1 MSVTTGDIRLGMSHQ
16 LRLGWR
22 TSRPFAISAMAITAV
37 LHLLAILTAIRHDS
51 VAAAGITSASLVP
64 LAAGLWSALAL
75 LPALGGGD
83 SDDPLAVA
91 AVGAGRSFTFGSRLA
106 AALTDAGPG
115 LFVPLLAIIG
125 AAASGWPGWIAGL
138 ALAWSGVAV
147 GQLAGASSAI
157 LMRKVGPTWALLI
170 VAGLVL
176 AVASFVVSSG
186 LGPGRWLE
194 MAVTSPAYIVPI
206 FLTGVLAL
214 WGAWA
219 LNRPNDRSLRA
230 PRSVHLPHPPGVAV
244 WVVMT
249 VGIGRSVAA
258 RSTVIT
264 AALAPILVRGA
275 GTDATT
281 AIVFFVMAA
290 AAAVLGANGFA
301 YDGGSAVWLLGKVS
315 HRALVLARLAATGG
329 WTLVLAVVASVS
341 GLLVG
346 APVSASAVPALL
358 LVAVA
363 TGAAGLVP
371 SIKRPMSTDFDSFRT
386 QTAPVVS
393 AMGTLAR
400 SSALTVGALV
410 LPLWASL
417 AVIAL
422 YAILAVVHS
431 LRLLRDPVALA
442 GLA

>member
-1 MSVTTGDIRLGMSHQ
+1 
-16 LRLGWR
+16 
-22 TSRPFAISAMAITAV
+22 
-37 LHLLAILTAIRHDS
+37 
-51 VAAAGITSASLVP
+51 
-64 LAAGLWSALAL
+64 
-75 LPALGGGD
+75 
-83 SDDPLAVA
+83 
-91 AVGAGRSFTFGSRLA
+91 
-106 AALTDAGPG
+106 
-115 LFVPLLAIIG
+115 
-125 AAASGWPGWIAGL
+125 
-138 ALAWSGVAV
+138 
-147 GQLAGASSAI
+147 
-157 LMRKVGPTWALLI
+157 
-170 VAGLVL
+170 
-176 AVASFVVSSG
+176 
-186 LGPGRWLE
+186 
-194 MAVTSPAYIVPI
+194 VTSPAYIVPI
-206 FLTGVLAL
+206 LLTGVLAL
-214 WGAWA
+214 WGAWV

-230 PRSVHLPHPPGVAV
+230 PRSVHLPRSPGVAV
-244 WVVMT
+244 WIVMT

-264 AALAPILVRGA
+264 AALAPLLVRGA

-329 WTLVLAVVASVS
+329 WTLVLAVVAGVS

-346 APVSASAVPALL
+346 APVSVSAVPALI

-417 AVIAL
+417 AVVAL